1 MWHYNVRR
9 FSTDTIKKYYR
20 RMNLYKIWYLLVM
33 VCIMKVLLI
42 NCFVQIVLF
51 TYSQCSNLHRP
62 QSPCYS
68 FENTFFPTLKTVMC
82 CFIHFLISMGVG
94 YIFRQSPQQLEHLY
108 IKTVVFVGKIVCD
121 IFTVVEKHILGNYV
135 VSEHIFYTKAW
146 HSIYCLFTAVCSS
159 GCLCDVQ
166 TKVIG

>member
-1 MWHYNVRR
+1 MWHYNGRR

-20 RMNLYKIWYLLVM
+20 RMNLYKIWYLLVV

-51 TYSQCSNLHRP
+51 TYSPCSNLHRP

-68 FENTFFPTLKTVMC
+68 FENSFFPTLKTVMC

-108 IKTVVFVGKIVCD
+108 IKTVVFVGKISSLLLKSTSWVTMLCLKTFFTLKLYIPFIAFLLQSAAPDVCVMCKPKLLAN
-121 IFTVVEKHILGNYV
+121 F
-135 VSEHIFYTKAW
+135 
-146 HSIYCLFTAVCSS
+146 
-159 GCLCDVQ
+159 
-166 TKVIG
+166 